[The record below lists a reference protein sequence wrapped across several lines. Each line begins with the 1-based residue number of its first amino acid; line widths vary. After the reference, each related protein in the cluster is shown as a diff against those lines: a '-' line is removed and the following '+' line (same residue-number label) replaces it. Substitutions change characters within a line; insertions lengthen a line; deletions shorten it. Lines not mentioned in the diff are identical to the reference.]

1 VSVRARRR
9 GRGGEVRTRELK
21 ESRGRG
27 AAGFGANCGRRI
39 ETAKKHVPVRV
50 FELRVLQ
57 FSNDNG
63 QNEIWSNDSFEN
75 HPHS

>member
-1 VSVRARRR
+1 VACERKGAEA
-9 GRGGEVRTRELK
+9 GEVRTRELK

-27 AAGFGANCGRRI
+27 AAGFGANCGRGI
-39 ETAKKHVPVRV
+39 ETAKKHVHVRV

-63 QNEIWSNDSFEN
+63 QNEIC
-75 HPHS
+75 